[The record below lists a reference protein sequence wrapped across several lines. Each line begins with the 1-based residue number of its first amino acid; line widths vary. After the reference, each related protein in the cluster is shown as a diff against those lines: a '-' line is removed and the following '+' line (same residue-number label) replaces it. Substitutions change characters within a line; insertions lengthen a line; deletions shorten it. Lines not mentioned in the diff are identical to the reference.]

1 MQNIKFHISEFCT
14 PNFERRRAR
23 VAPALECCRP
33 PASARVKDPGRRG
46 GRVVGT
52 FARCAVGGAQRR
64 GLANERNFA
73 LPTKTT
79 GQLIVADAMPAQR
92 AKGVGHAEANITYRQ
107 KYDKQMSKGES
118 IRS

>member
-1 MQNIKFHISEFCT
+1 MLS
-14 PNFERRRAR
+14 
-23 VAPALECCRP
+23 P

-46 GRVVGT
+46 GRVVGA

-107 KYDKQMSKGES
+107 KYDKQVSKGES